1 VAEAGLEAIQA
12 GVVEVTPKDLLRT
25 IQLLEHLEANRT
37 GADDDLAEM
46 RMEFDAFMEAV
57 QTVVPDQDWQRIL
70 EGFETRRAQEAEFD
84 NYAKRRRL
92 LEPGF
97 SFT

>member
-1 VAEAGLEAIQA
+1 
-12 GVVEVTPKDLLRT
+12 
-25 IQLLEHLEANRT
+25 
-37 GADDDLAEM
+37 M

-57 QTVVPDQDWQRIL
+57 QELVSDQDWQRIL
-70 EGFETRRAQEAEFD
+70 EGFERRRAQEAEFD